1 MKELLTG
8 KKMFDSFETVKAT
21 EECSAILLDRLPKKS
36 KDPGSFI
43 IPCTFNDSIHIR
55 ALCDSGA
62 SVNLIPLSVY
72 RKLGLGELR
81 PTKVTIQLADR
92 STVYPKGVA
101 EDVIVRVED
110 LHFPVDFLYGR
121 IDKQSKVIR

>member
-1 MKELLTG
+1 MPLMDALQQIPVYAKLMKELLTG
-8 KKMFDSFETVKAT
+8 KRTLDSFETVKAT

-62 SVNLIPLSVY
+62 SVNLMPLSVY
-72 RKLGLGELR
+72 RKLGLRELQ
-81 PTKVTIQLADR
+81 PTKVTI
-92 STVYPKGVA
+92 
-101 EDVIVRVED
+101 
-110 LHFPVDFLYGR
+110 
-121 IDKQSKVIR
+121 